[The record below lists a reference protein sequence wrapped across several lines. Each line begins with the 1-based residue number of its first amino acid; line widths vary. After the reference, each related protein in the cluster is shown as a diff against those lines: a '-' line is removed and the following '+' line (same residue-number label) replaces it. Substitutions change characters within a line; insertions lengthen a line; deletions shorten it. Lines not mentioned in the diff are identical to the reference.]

1 MIHARMEEVELPEK
15 VDVIISE
22 WMGFYLFHESMLPSV
37 LHARDAWLAP
47 GGVVLPSRCTLLGAP
62 CRFLIHRP

>member
-1 MIHARMEEVELPEK
+1 MELPEK

-47 GGVVLPSRCTLLGAP
+47 GGIVLPSRCTLLGAP
-62 CRFLIHRP
+62 CRF